1 MIAPHILTRAYDSYN
16 TVYQGLW
23 CPRFIT
29 GGMTVMT
36 VADESE
42 LIEELAND
50 ANRSYRS
57 GNHMPERSST
67 LDAYD
72 WGCVQPSSWLSNVP
86 KADDDQGSVLLQGC
100 EAPMRAL
107 HDSIKPV
114 MEDLVGQKLT
124 PTEGHGPRLYQR
136 TSVMIGHTDGYPTH
150 LFGVSVPLFFDQPW
164 PMEFL
169 DMSAVSDGV
178 TRSVTAKKHDL
189 IIYEGCR
196 MMHARMT
203 PYAGEAYCVAL
214 FHYVPDEF
222 STGLHQI
229 SKRTPKGG

>member
-1 MIAPHILTRAYDSYN
+1 MKVTEGNS
-16 TVYQGLW
+16 
-23 CPRFIT
+23 
-29 GGMTVMT
+29 
-36 VADESE
+36 

-50 ANRSYRS
+50 ASKSYKS
-57 GNHMPERSST
+57 GSHMGERSSA
-67 LDAYD
+67 LDAYKI
-72 WGCVQPSSWLSNVP
+72 GIVHSSAWLSKP
-86 KADDDQGSVLLQGC
+86 PQHGDEHSCVLLQGC
-100 EAPMRAL
+100 EVLMRAL

-124 PTEGHGPRLYQR
+124 PTEGYGPRLYQR
-136 TSVMIGHTDGYPTH
+136 TSVMIGHTDCYPTH
-150 LFGVSVPLFFDQPW
+150 LLGVSIPLFFDQPW

-222 STGLHQI
+222 STGRTFTRDDTTTLHHPDDI
-229 SKRTPKGG
+229 DRPR